1 MANLKKNI
9 LNDMIQFLDA
19 LYWYLDKYLDKQS
32 KKHFWFFKGITD
44 LGLVIPIFALTLI
57 GAIVVGY
64 VFELSAWFPYMLFFS
79 AALPLSLLIY
89 YSIREKRIM
98 AKRNYRKMKWVRLI
112 AIGIYYSTYVIIVI
126 ALAFVLI
133 TKFR

>member
-1 MANLKKNI
+1 MTNSKKNI

-32 KKHFWFFKGITD
+32 KKHFWFSKGITD
-44 LGLVIPIFALTLI
+44 LGLVIPIFAMTLI
-57 GAIVVGY
+57 GTIVVGY

-98 AKRNYRKMKWVRLI
+98 AKRNYRNMKWVRPI
-112 AIGIYYSTYVIIVI
+112 AIGIYYSTYVLMVI

>member
-1 MANLKKNI
+1 
-9 LNDMIQFLDA
+9 MIQFLDA

-57 GAIVVGY
+57 GTIVVGY
-64 VFELSAWFPYMLFFS
+64 VFELSALFPYMLLFP
-79 AALPLSLLIY
+79 AVLPLSSLIY
-89 YSIREKRIM
+89 YSIREKKIM
-98 AKRNYRKMKWVRLI
+98 AKRNYRKMKWVRPI
-112 AIGIYYSTYVIIVI
+112 AIGFYYSTYIIIVI

>member
-1 MANLKKNI
+1 MANSKKNI

-19 LYWYLDKYLDKQS
+19 LYWYLDRYLDKQS

-57 GAIVVGY
+57 GTIVVGY

-98 AKRNYRKMKWVRLI
+98 AKRNYRKMKWVRQI
-112 AIGIYYSTYVIIVI
+112 AIGIYYSTYFIIVI

>member
-1 MANLKKNI
+1 MANSKKNI

-32 KKHFWFFKGITD
+32 KKHFWFFKGVTD

-89 YSIREKRIM
+89 YSIREKKIM
-98 AKRNYRKMKWVRLI
+98 AKRNYRKMKWVRPI
-112 AIGIYYSTYVIIVI
+112 AIGIYYSPFILIVI
-126 ALAFVLI
+126 ALLFVLI

>member
-1 MANLKKNI
+1 MTNSKKNI

-32 KKHFWFFKGITD
+32 KKHFWFSKGITD
-44 LGLVIPIFALTLI
+44 LGLVIPIFAMTLI
-57 GAIVVGY
+57 GTIVVGY

-98 AKRNYRKMKWVRLI
+98 AKRNYRKMKWVRPI

>member
-1 MANLKKNI
+1 MANSKKNI

-32 KKHFWFFKGITD
+32 KKHFWFTKGITE
-44 LGLVIPIFALTLI
+44 LGLVMPIFALTWI
-57 GAIVVGY
+57 GITVVGY
-64 VFELSAWFPYMLFFS
+64 VFELSALFPYMLLFP
-79 AALPLSLLIY
+79 AVLPLSLLSY
-89 YSIREKRIM
+89 YSIREKKIM
-98 AKRNYRKMKWVRLI
+98 AKRNYHKMKWVRPI
-112 AIGIYYSTYVIIVI
+112 AIVIYYSTYVIIVI

>member
-1 MANLKKNI
+1 MANSKKNI

-32 KKHFWFFKGITD
+32 KKHFWFFKGVTD

-112 AIGIYYSTYVIIVI
+112 AICIYYSTYFIIVI

>member
-1 MANLKKNI
+1 M
-9 LNDMIQFLDA
+9 QFLDA

-79 AALPLSLLIY
+79 AALSLSLLIY
-89 YSIREKRIM
+89 YSIREKKIM
-98 AKRNYRKMKWVRLI
+98 AKRNYRNMKWVRPI
-112 AIGIYYSTYVIIVI
+112 AIGIYYSTYVLMMI